1 MDEPL
6 NGLDPLAQRAFT
18 NLMRQLSSKGIAIVI
33 SSHQV
38 SDLEALADKIAL
50 LHHGQVLI
58 DGTLEHIRGKLKLDS
73 DSDIVEMICAV
84 TGIQPDEISLD
95 IARDSIM
102 PLRKPGGKK
111 NERSQSWIAYPERKN
126 LSNSND
132 GNMAASCYFHSILK
146 LGSFRYKG
154 KSSC

>member
-1 MDEPL
+1 
-6 NGLDPLAQRAFT
+6 
-18 NLMRQLSSKGIAIVI
+18 MRQLSSKGIAIVI

-102 PLRKPGGKK
+102 PLRKPGG
-111 NERSQSWIAYPERKN
+111 EEE
-126 LSNSND
+126 
-132 GNMAASCYFHSILK
+132 
-146 LGSFRYKG
+146 
-154 KSSC
+154 

>member
-1 MDEPL
+1 MSLACALMGSPEIIVMDEPL

-18 NLMRQLSSKGIAIVI
+18 NLMRQLSSKGISIVI

-58 DGTLEHIRGKLKLDS
+58 DGTLEHIRSKLRLDS

-95 IARDSIM
+95 IARDSII
-102 PLRKPGGKK
+102 PLRKPGG
-111 NERSQSWIAYPERKN
+111 EEE
-126 LSNSND
+126 
-132 GNMAASCYFHSILK
+132 
-146 LGSFRYKG
+146 
-154 KSSC
+154 

>member
-1 MDEPL
+1 MSLACALMGSPEIIVMDEPL

-102 PLRKPGGKK
+102 PLRKPGG
-111 NERSQSWIAYPERKN
+111 EEE
-126 LSNSND
+126 
-132 GNMAASCYFHSILK
+132 
-146 LGSFRYKG
+146 
-154 KSSC
+154 